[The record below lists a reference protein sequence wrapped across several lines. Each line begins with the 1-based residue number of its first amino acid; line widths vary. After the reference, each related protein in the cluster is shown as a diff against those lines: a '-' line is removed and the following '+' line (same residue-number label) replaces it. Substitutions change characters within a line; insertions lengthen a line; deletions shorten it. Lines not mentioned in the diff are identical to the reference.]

1 MKELLICDVAS
12 KVEALTKRKFK
23 LVSIKQELVF
33 PFYISHNLYIGMC
46 YNNSKIPRTPLL
58 PTATTATMMCRFP
71 YRLTL
76 KPIGS

>member
-1 MKELLICDVAS
+1 MAS

-23 LVSIKQELVF
+23 LMSSKQELVF

-46 YNNSKIPRTPLL
+46 YNSKIPGMPLM
-58 PTATTATMMCRFP
+58 PTATTATMMCGLP

-76 KPIGS
+76 KPNGS